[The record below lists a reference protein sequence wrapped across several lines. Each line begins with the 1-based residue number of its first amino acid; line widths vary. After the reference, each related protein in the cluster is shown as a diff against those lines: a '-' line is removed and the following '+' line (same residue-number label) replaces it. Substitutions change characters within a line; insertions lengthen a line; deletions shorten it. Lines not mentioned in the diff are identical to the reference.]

1 MDKDGEV
8 TADLTDKDVEMQ
20 YFNSLP
26 YVEAISNGAQKRNPK
41 YLKKMRGDTGKLEDY
56 IFKPDFYVKTV
67 HLLYAESEEGK
78 KKIAVVDPIIA
89 SLNKN
94 SPDRE
99 YYKRK
104 DGIKKRLLLKV
115 IQKQNL
121 MDIIL
126 KKVYLK

>member
-1 MDKDGEV
+1 MEGDKGE
-8 TADLTDKDVEMQ
+8 
-20 YFNSLP
+20 
-26 YVEAISNGAQKRNPK
+26 I
-41 YLKKMRGDTGKLEDY
+41 EDY
-56 IFKPDFYVKTV
+56 IFRPDFYIKSID
-67 HLLYAESEEGK
+67 LLYAESKEGK
-78 KKIAVVDPIIA
+78 KKIATVDPIVA

-99 YYKRK
+99 YYKRI

-126 KKVYLK
+126 KKFI